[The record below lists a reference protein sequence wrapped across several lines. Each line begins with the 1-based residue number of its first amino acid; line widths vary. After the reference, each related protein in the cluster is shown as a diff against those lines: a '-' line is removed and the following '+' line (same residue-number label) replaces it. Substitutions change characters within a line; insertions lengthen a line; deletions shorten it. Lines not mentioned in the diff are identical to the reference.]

1 MSATGKT
8 VEEVSTTL
16 TSACERVVDWMASN
30 KFKLNASKTHLM
42 TVGTGERLRN
52 LETKV
57 DVVMDG
63 VQLVESKENCELLLG
78 CDLQSNLK
86 WHTQVENLV
95 KKLRKRLVG
104 LNSLKYILPFQSRK
118 QITLGMFNSVL
129 VYCLPLFGGC
139 DILEIKELQV
149 LQNKAAQ
156 VVTHSPPRA
165 ERLALYARL
174 KWLTV
179 NQLIA
184 YHTLLTVFK
193 IRRSGELEYLASF
206 LQDDSRA
213 GRIIL
218 TNTKLTLFMKSF
230 VWRGASTWNQ
240 LSLEL
245 RKSTK
250 IGHFKRGAR
259 EWVLR
264 NVQAFLD

>member
-1 MSATGKT
+1 M
-8 VEEVSTTL
+8 
-16 TSACERVVDWMASN
+16 
-30 KFKLNASKTHLM
+30 
-42 TVGTGERLRN
+42 
-52 LETKV
+52 
-57 DVVMDG
+57 
-63 VQLVESKENCELLLG
+63 VESKANCELLLR

-139 DILEIKELQV
+139 DIHEIKELQV
-149 LQNKAAQ
+149 LQNKAAK

-179 NQLIA
+179 NQLIS

-193 IRRSGELEYLASF
+193 IRQSGEPEYLASF

-213 GRIIL
+213 GQIIL

-230 VWRGASTWNQ
+230 VWRGVSTWNQ

-245 RKSTK
+245 RKATK
-250 IGHFKRGAR
+250 IGQFKRGAK

-264 NVQAFLD
+264 NVQAFLE